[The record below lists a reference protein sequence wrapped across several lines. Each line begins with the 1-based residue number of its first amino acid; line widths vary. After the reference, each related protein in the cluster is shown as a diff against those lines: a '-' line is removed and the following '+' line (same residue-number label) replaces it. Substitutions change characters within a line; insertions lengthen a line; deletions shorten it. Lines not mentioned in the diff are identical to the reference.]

1 MPFFLLTVLSI
12 YSLVHVYTFFKVK
25 AAFPF
30 GLGKGILLGILFVF
44 MECSLIL
51 LRILV
56 RYGYDSP
63 ARVLAYI
70 GYCWMGVLFLFFTL
84 SILTDLYCL
93 SLKVFSLV
101 SHRDMAFLIP
111 SAKEKLLIPLF
122 LGLSFSLYGYFEA
135 LNIRPVHITIRSPK
149 IPEAVGHLR
158 VVQIT
163 DVHMGLIV
171 QEDRI
176 RKMIKVIQEANPD
189 ILISTGDFV
198 DGQMDNLAGFADLFK
213 EIKPRYGKYAITGN
227 HEFHAGIA
235 EGIEINRRAGF
246 TMLRNQAVT
255 VAGLINIAGVDYSFG
270 RHSGISDKKILSK
283 LPRDKFTILLKHAPI
298 VDQNALG
305 LFDLQLSGHTHG
317 GQIFPFRLIIRIFT
331 PYVMGWYNL
340 PYGSHLYVSR
350 GTGTWGAP
358 IRFLSPPE
366 VTVIDLVHGNQLR
379 PNTHS

>member
-1 MPFFLLTVLSI
+1 MSFFLLTVLSI
-12 YSLVHVYTFFKVK
+12 YSAVHVYTFFKVK

-30 GLGKGILLGILFVF
+30 GFGKGILLGILFVF
-44 MECSLIL
+44 MTCSLIL

-56 RYGYDSP
+56 KYGYDSP

-70 GYCWMGVLFLFFTL
+70 GYCWMGVLFLFFTI
-84 SILTDLYCL
+84 SILTDFYRLL
-93 SLKVFSLV
+93 MNVASLV
-101 SHRDMAFLIP
+101 FRKDMAFLIP
-111 SAKEKLLIPLF
+111 TAKVTLLIPLF
-122 LGLSFSLYGYFEA
+122 LALSFSLYGYFEA
-135 LNIRPVHITIRSPK
+135 LNIQPVNITIKSSK
-149 IPEAVGHLR
+149 IPEAVDHLR
-158 VVQIT
+158 IVQIT

-171 QEDRI
+171 QEDRV
-176 RKMIKVIQEANPD
+176 RKIIKVIHEANPD

-198 DGQMDNLAGFADLFK
+198 DGQIDNLAGFADLFK

-235 EGIEINRRAGF
+235 DALEINRRAGF

-270 RHSGISDKKILSK
+270 KHSGISNEQLLSK

-298 VDQNALG
+298 VNQSALG
-305 LFDLQLSGHTHG
+305 LYDLQLSGHTHG

-331 PYVMGWYNL
+331 PYVMGWYDL
-340 PYGSHLYVSR
+340 PDRSHLYVSR
-350 GTGTWGAP
+350 GAGTWGPP

-366 VTVIDLVHGNQLR
+366 VTVIDLIHDNQPR

>member
-12 YSLVHVYTFFKVK
+12 YSAVHVYTFFKVK

-30 GLGKGILLGILFVF
+30 GLRKGILLGIFFAL

-51 LRILV
+51 IRILV

-93 SLKVFSLV
+93 SLKVISQVF
-101 SHRDMAFLIP
+101 HKDMTSLIP
-111 SAKEKLLIPLF
+111 SAKQILLIPLF
-122 LGLSFSLYGYFEA
+122 LGLSCSLYGYFEA
-135 LNIRPVHITIRSPK
+135 LNIRPVHITIRSSK

-158 VVQIT
+158 IVQIT

-176 RKMIKVIQEANPD
+176 RRMIKVIQEAHPD

-198 DGQMDNLAGFADLFK
+198 DGQIDNLAGFADLFK
-213 EIKPRYGKYAITGN
+213 VIKPRYGKYAITGN

-246 TMLRNQAVT
+246 TMLRDQAVT
-255 VAGLINIAGVDYSFG
+255 VVGLINIAGVDYASG
-270 RHSGISDKKILSK
+270 SHSGKSDRKILSK
-283 LPRDKFTILLKHAPI
+283 LPLDKFTILLKHAPV
-298 VDQNALG
+298 VDQSALG
-305 LFDLQLSGHTHG
+305 FYDLQLSGHTHG
-317 GQIFPFRLIIRIFT
+317 GQIFPFRLIIRIFN
-331 PYVMGWYNL
+331 PYVSGWYNL
-340 PYGSHLYVSR
+340 PYGSHLYVSK

-358 IRFLSPPE
+358 IRFLTPPE
-366 VTVIDLVHGNQLR
+366 VTVIDLIHDNQLR
-379 PNTHS
+379 PKTHS